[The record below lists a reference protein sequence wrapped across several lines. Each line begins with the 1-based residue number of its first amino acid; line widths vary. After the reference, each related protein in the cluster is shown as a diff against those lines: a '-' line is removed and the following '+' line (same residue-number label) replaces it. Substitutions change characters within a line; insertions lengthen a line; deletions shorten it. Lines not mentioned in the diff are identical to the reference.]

1 MLFKKI
7 NIFII
12 LGIILTYSCKKN
24 EKAQENFLK
33 KYDTKEIIGF
43 WKVIPSENETY
54 LLFEEGGNAKLLND
68 NIPKQI
74 FLYSDINGLRF
85 FYNDNEET
93 PFAYFLFTEKKDNV
107 WTGLFDNHL
116 IRIERVL
123 TKKKSVLE

>member
-43 WKVIPSENETY
+43 WKVIPSEKETY